1 MVWMVSLKT
10 KDKIGRINPVLRPK
24 TKPSHLE
31 SVLCAPPM
39 KRYEQRYT
47 LS

>member
-10 KDKIGRINPVLRPK
+10 KDKIGRISPFLGPK

-31 SVLCAPPM
+31 RVLSARAM
-39 KRYEQRYT
+39 IRYEQRYT

>member
-10 KDKIGRINPVLRPK
+10 KDKIGRISPVLVPK
-24 TKPSHLE
+24 TKASHLE
-31 SVLCAPPM
+31 RVLCAPPM

>member
-10 KDKIGRINPVLRPK
+10 KDKIGRISPVLGPK

-31 SVLCAPPM
+31 RVLCARAM
-39 KRYEQRYT
+39 KRYEQRYA

>member
-10 KDKIGRINPVLRPK
+10 KDKVGRISPFLVLK

-31 SVLCAPPM
+31 RVLSAPPM
-39 KRYEQRYT
+39 IRYEQRYT

>member
-1 MVWMVSLKT
+1 MVWMVSLKI
-10 KDKIGRINPVLRPK
+10 KDKIGRISPVLGPK
-24 TKPSHLE
+24 TKASHLE
-31 SVLCAPPM
+31 RVLCARPM

>member
-10 KDKIGRINPVLRPK
+10 KDKIGRISPVLRPK

-31 SVLCAPPM
+31 RVLSARAM
-39 KRYEQRYT
+39 IRYEQRYT